1 MNIVVFGA
9 NGGTGRL
16 LVGQALDAGHTVT
29 AVTRHPDAFPLTHE
43 SLTVLAADV
52 YDPDSIKAAL
62 RDRQVV
68 LPGLGTVA
76 LPLHR

>member
-1 MNIVVFGA
+1 VRSA
-9 NGGTGRL
+9 PDR
-16 LVGQALDAGHTVT
+16 AGPQL
-29 AVTRHPDAFPLTHE
+29 TRI
-43 SLTVLAADV
+43 AADV

-76 LPLHR
+76 LPLDR